1 MWITLSPLRR
11 LYLKLIALTCML
23 SLLTGSAFSQTV
35 WEHGRLK
42 VSANGHYLQ
51 YSDDTPFFWLG
62 DTGWDLFLKLDYSQI
77 RAYLDNRAAKGINV
91 IQAVALP
98 EPDGLRRKNR
108 LGQVPLINLDPRQPN
123 EKYFILI
130 DSTIHMA
137 AARQMFIG
145 LLPTWGDK
153 VSKIW
158 GVGPVVF
165 DTVNAYDYGKWLGN
179 RYKNDPNIIWIMGGD
194 RPGFT
199 DSIDWRPVWRAM
211 IRGVREGTGGKA
223 LITYHPWG
231 EHSSS
236 EFWEGEPVLDINMT
250 QSGHARHDF
259 DVWDMIQR
267 DFNKIPPK
275 PVLDGEPNYEDHPV
289 DWDPKKG
296 YFRAYDVR
304 KQLYRSVFS
313 GGCGVTYGH
322 NSIFQFYGPGDQKRN
337 YADRYWT
344 EALDRPGAFQ
354 AGYLKKLI
362 LSRPCLYRLPDQTI
376 LTAGQGEDNAS
387 HITAFKDADN
397 RYAMVYLPIG
407 KRISVDVSWIDSKK
421 VIGWWFNPK
430 TGKAMKI
437 GVFNRGHGLWFDPP
451 DHGVGNDWVLVLDH
465 FTSKW
470 LAPGTISR

>member
-1 MWITLSPLRR
+1 
-11 LYLKLIALTCML
+11 ML
-23 SLLTGSAFSQTV
+23 PLLTGSAFSQAA
-35 WEHGRLK
+35 WKHGRLEI
-42 VSANGHYLQ
+42 SANGHYLQ
-51 YSDDTPFFWLG
+51 YSDGTPFFWLG
-62 DTGWDLFLKLDYSQI
+62 DTGWDLFQKLNYSQI
-77 RAYLDNRAAKGINV
+77 RAYLNNRAAKGINV

-98 EPDGLRRKNR
+98 EPDGLRQRNR
-108 LGQVPLINLDPRQPN
+108 LGQIPLINLDPRQPN

-165 DTVNAYDYGKWLGN
+165 DTANAYDYGKWLGN
-179 RYKNDPNIIWIMGGD
+179 RYKDEPNIIWIMGGD

-199 DSIDWRPVWRAM
+199 DSMDWRPVWRAM
-211 IRGVREGTGGKA
+211 IRGVREGTSGRA

-236 EFWEGEPVLDINMT
+236 EFWEGERVLDINMM

-259 DVWDMIQR
+259 DVWDMIQK
-267 DFNKIPPK
+267 DFDKVPPK

-362 LSRPCLYRLPDQTI
+362 LSRPCLRRLPDQTI
-376 LTAGQGEDNAS
+376 LKSGQGKDNAG
-387 HITAFKDADN
+387 HIIAFKDSEN
-397 RYAMVYLPIG
+397 KYAMVYLPIG
-407 KRISVDVSWIDSKK
+407 KRVSVDVSWMDTNKI
-421 VIGWWFNPK
+421 IGWWFDPR
-430 TGKAMKI
+430 TGRAKKI
-437 GVFNRGHGLWFDPP
+437 GVFNRKDTLWFDPP
-451 DHGVGNDWVLVLDH
+451 SQGDGNDWVLVLDDV
-465 FTSKW
+465 TSKW
-470 LAPGTISR
+470 PAPGTVSQ